1 MFFEEVRSA
10 GTSDALGLVSSCSN
24 PECCPQPFL
33 RRLSLCD
40 WKSSNGLRVDY
51 VLQTA
56 IYAEMYE
63 EETDEKIEDRW
74 ILRLDKETAEFDP
87 WHIEGDKAFQ
97 EDLQGYL
104 NALAHYR
111 SLRKI
116 ETRIGDVE
124 EQKRNLAKAIRTNV
138 RLVWTEL

>member
-1 MFFEEVRSA
+1 
-10 GTSDALGLVSSCSN
+10 
-24 PECCPQPFL
+24 
-33 RRLSLCD
+33 
-40 WKSSNGLRVDY
+40 
-51 VLQTA
+51 
-56 IYAEMYE
+56 MYE